1 MIREK
6 ILSILILCGV
16 LLFAGCGS
24 RVQEPIVE
32 TGTENKT
39 QETKP
44 YEISQMN
51 ELTLA
56 IIKTQDEN
64 AELKAKIEGLNN
76 QIKTLQDELNTY
88 KNSSVE
94 PENLE
99 QKYDK
104 VLAENNE
111 LREMIKYER
120 DLREDLLKKV
130 EKDQTTIN
138 DLKKQIEDLKK

>member
-1 MIREK
+1 
-6 ILSILILCGV
+6 
-16 LLFAGCGS
+16 
-24 RVQEPIVE
+24 
-32 TGTENKT
+32 
-39 QETKP
+39 
-44 YEISQMN
+44 MN